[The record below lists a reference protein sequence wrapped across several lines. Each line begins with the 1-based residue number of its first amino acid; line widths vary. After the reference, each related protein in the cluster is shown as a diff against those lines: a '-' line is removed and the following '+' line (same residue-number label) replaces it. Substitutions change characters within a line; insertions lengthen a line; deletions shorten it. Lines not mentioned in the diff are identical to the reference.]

1 MPEPCKFL
9 SLDSFQ
15 KRFLWTHEE
24 VDLVGVVGLE
34 LQEEDAETSPG
45 RKKGRRRRK
54 KKRKRREPSAT
65 YSKDEVVE
73 GLLVDLGQLF
83 LHAQRELHQIVQVLP
98 PAVNARVLQQAGTG
112 RRSYRRWLD
121 TART

>member
-1 MPEPCKFL
+1 MACDMPEPCKFP
-9 SLDSFQ
+9 SLDSCQ

-54 KKRKRREPSAT
+54 KEKKEERTERH
-65 YSKDEVVE
+65 
-73 GLLVDLGQLF
+73 LF
-83 LHAQRELHQIVQVLP
+83 
-98 PAVNARVLQQAGTG
+98 
-112 RRSYRRWLD
+112 
-121 TART
+121 